1 MTSLVSEA
9 QSSISV
15 EKQFPNKE
23 PCELLLLLRLLIQRK
38 NLIMR
43 LRILQKKKPMFD
55 KTRDNAL
62 IMGEEKCFLIL
73 SQVHLY
79 LKKLVHF
86 CDNYFNWVGNC

>member
-23 PCELLLLLRLLIQRK
+23 PCELLLLLRLLIQRR

-43 LRILQKKKPMFD
+43 LRILQKRRMFD
-55 KTRDNAL
+55 KTRDYAL
-62 IMGEEKCFLIL
+62 IMGEEKYFLIL
-73 SQVHLY
+73 SQAHLY
-79 LKKLVHF
+79 SKKLVHF
-86 CDNYFNWVGNC
+86 RDNYFNWVGNC